1 MGTGTKA
8 IAMRRMLGAA
18 AALMLLAPLAARADA
33 VADFYQGRR
42 INVVIGYSVGGGYD
56 LYARLLAQHLG
67 DHVPGH
73 PVVVPQN
80 MPGAGSLKAAN
91 YLYSVAAPDGTTI
104 GTFGRGMGI
113 EPLMGHGADYDGRKF
128 TWLGSITKDVSTCV
142 ASAASPIKAWKDI
155 FDHEY
160 VVGGEGAGSDP
171 DVFAL
176 LIKNVFGARIKLVT
190 GFPGTADTVLAM
202 ERGEIDGLCGL
213 SYSTIKSRHPDW
225 RGQGKA
231 VILVQAAL
239 AKDKDLP
246 DVPMLLDLAKTPE
259 QVQIL
264 KLILASQAMARP
276 FVAPPGIPADRKDA
290 LRKGFAE
297 TMTDSDFLADAKK
310 IDADVNPV
318 DGAAIDAL
326 LAELYATPP
335 DVVAKAAQAI
345 AK

>member
-1 MGTGTKA
+1 MRA
-8 IAMRRMLGAA
+8 IGVRRVLGAA
-18 AALMLLAPLAARADA
+18 VVLAVLTPFAARADS
-33 VADFYQGRR
+33 VADFYKGRT

-67 DHVPGH
+67 DHIPGH
-73 PVVVPQN
+73 PQIVPQN

-91 YLYSVAAPDGTTI
+91 YLYSVAAPDGSII
-104 GTFGRGMGI
+104 GTFGRGMGV
-113 EPLMGHGADYDGRKF
+113 EPMMGHGADYDGRKF
-128 TWLGSITKDVSTCV
+128 TWLGSITKDVSVCA

-155 FDHEY
+155 FEREY
-160 VVGGEGAGSDP
+160 VVGGEGAGADP
-171 DVFAL
+171 DIFAL
-176 LIKNVFGARIKLVT
+176 LIKNVFGAKIKLVT

-202 ERGEIDGLCGL
+202 ERGELDGLCGI

-225 RGQGKA
+225 RGQNKA

-239 AKDKDLP
+239 AKEKDLP
-246 DVPMLLDLAKTPE
+246 DVPLLLDFAKTPE

-276 FVAPPGIPADRKDA
+276 FVAPPGIPEERKAA
-290 LRKGFAE
+290 LRKAFAD
-297 TMTDSDFLADAKK
+297 TMADPGFLAEAQK
-310 IDADVNPV
+310 IDLDVNPV
-318 DGAAIDAL
+318 DGNAIDAL
-326 LAELYATPP
+326 LAELYATPK